1 MKKNKSCDKKAN
13 FAYVF
18 RLRIFFKVKEMNQ
31 DKNWKGHLCMLAA
44 CAAWGLMSPLGKD
57 AMANGI
63 SGLCMVTFRMVGA
76 AVCFWLTSLFSK
88 HNEEVPPRDLFMF
101 FFAGMLAI
109 VFNQCCFTIGLS
121 ITSPVNASIV
131 TTTMP
136 IITMILAAIFLKEPV
151 TSKKVMGIFC
161 GAIGALLLIMGSGH
175 SSGNG
180 QGNIVGDLLCITAQ
194 CSFAVYLTIF
204 KKLIQKYSVVTC
216 MKWMFT
222 YATIVVL
229 PFSYNELAGLN
240 WQELPATVWAETA
253 FVVFVATFLAY
264 ILMMKGQKS
273 LRPTIVSMYNYVQP
287 IVACIVSVAT
297 GLGVFGW
304 GQGLAVILVFSGVW
318 LVTQS
323 KSRAEMQ
330 LEKSNRPTDQK

>member
-1 MKKNKSCDKKAN
+1 
-13 FAYVF
+13 
-18 RLRIFFKVKEMNQ
+18 MNQ
-31 DKNWKGHLCMLAA
+31 DRNWKGHLCLLAA

-63 SGLCMVTFRMVGA
+63 SGLCMVSFRMMGA

-88 HNEEVPPRDLFMF
+88 NKEVVPPRDLLMF

-121 ITSPVNASIV
+121 LTSPVNASIV

-136 IITMILAAIFLKEPV
+136 IITMVLAAIFLKEPV
-151 TSKKVMGIFC
+151 TGKKIMGIFC
-161 GAIGALLLIMGSGH
+161 GAIGALLLIMG
-175 SSGNG
+175 NG
-180 QGNIVGDLLCITAQ
+180 QSNGQSNIVGDLLCITAQ

-204 KKLIQKYSVVTC
+204 KKLIQKYSVITC

-229 PFSYNELAGLN
+229 PFSYDELADIN
-240 WQELPATVWAETA
+240 WQMLPARVWAETA
-253 FVVFVATFLAY
+253 FVVFAATYLAY
-264 ILMMKGQKS
+264 ILMMKGQKT

-297 GLGVFGW
+297 GLGIFGW
-304 GQGLAVILVFSGVW
+304 GQALAVILVFGGVW

-323 KSRAEMQ
+323 KSRADLQ
-330 LEKSNRPTDQK
+330 LEKDTNKNV

>member
-1 MKKNKSCDKKAN
+1 
-13 FAYVF
+13 
-18 RLRIFFKVKEMNQ
+18 MNQ

-63 SGLCMVTFRMVGA
+63 SGLCMVSFRMTGA
-76 AVCFWLTSLFSK
+76 AVCFWLTSLFSNNK
-88 HNEEVPPRDLFMF
+88 EEVPPRDLFMF

-121 ITSPVNASIV
+121 LTSPVNASIV

-136 IITMILAAIFLKEPV
+136 IVTMILAAIFLKEPV
-151 TSKKVMGIFC
+151 TGKKILGIFC
-161 GAIGALLLIMGSGH
+161 GAIGALLLILGRGH
-175 SSGNG
+175 HNG
-180 QGNIVGDLLCITAQ
+180 QSNILGDLLCVTAQ

-204 KKLIQKYSVVTC
+204 KKLIQKYNVITC

-229 PFSYNELAGLN
+229 PFSYNELSGLN
-240 WQELPATVWAETA
+240 WQSLPMRVWAETA
-253 FVVFVATFLAY
+253 FVVFAATYLAY
-264 ILMMKGQKS
+264 ILMMKGQKT

-304 GQGLAVILVFSGVW
+304 GQAFAVVLVFGGVW

-323 KSRAEMQ
+323 KSRDDMQ
-330 LEKSNRPTDQK
+330 KEKAIKNSNQN